1 MLTQPRQESDVSIAI
16 LDAAERAFAEF
27 GYRGASLRS
36 IAREAGV
43 NQAMVAYYFGSKE
56 GLVHA
61 VIRRRSSA
69 INDERGRRLD
79 ALLARGRPTVPEL
92 LEAFLRPMI
101 ELGKDERRGGFA
113 YVKLLA
119 TLIPSIDELSKRVI
133 SENFDAIARRFVD
146 AFRLVAPG
154 MGESDAVRAYLMSLG
169 VGMATT
175 GIDWR
180 AERLMGGAYDGAGI
194 EALIRSAVAFSS
206 AGVAALMRET
216 GSHDR
221 T

>member
-27 GYRGASLRS
+27 GYRGASLRA
-36 IAREAGV
+36 IARDAGV
-43 NQAMVAYYFGSKE
+43 NQAMVAYYFRSKE

-61 VIRRRSSA
+61 VIGRRSSV

-79 ALLARGRPTVPEL
+79 ALFARGSPTVREL
-92 LEAFLRPMI
+92 MEAFLRPMI

-119 TLIPSIDELSKRVI
+119 TLIPSVDELSKRVI
-133 SENFDAIARRFVD
+133 SENFDDIARRFVD
-146 AFRLVAPG
+146 AFRAVAPH
-154 MGESDAVRAYLMSLG
+154 MDESDAVRAYLMALG

-180 AERLMGGAYDGAGI
+180 AERLTGGAYDLADT
-194 EALIRSAVAFSS
+194 ETLVRRAVAFTS
-206 AGVAALMRET
+206 AGVTALMHEA
-216 GSHDR
+216 
-221 T
+221 